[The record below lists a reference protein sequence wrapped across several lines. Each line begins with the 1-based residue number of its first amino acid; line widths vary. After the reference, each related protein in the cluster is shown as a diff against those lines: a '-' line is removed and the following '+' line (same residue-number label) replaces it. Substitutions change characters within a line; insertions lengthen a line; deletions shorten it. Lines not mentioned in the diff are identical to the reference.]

1 MRFLLA
7 CDGPSDVGLVSHIER
22 LIVDAGETEVDGESW
37 FRGSPL
43 ADKIRKGLEV
53 AEGMADLLFVHRD
66 AESQGA
72 QARFDEIANAMDGVA
87 DAPRWVGVVPV
98 RMTEAWLILDEGAIR
113 RAVGRPNG
121 RTPLDL
127 PTPREAERRADPKDI
142 LANALLAASEATGR
156 RRRNIQRDLGRLRQ
170 RLLINLPIHGRLT
183 QLNSWARFR
192 DDTLRAL
199 SSLRRPVAHPIG
211 SGA

>member
-7 CDGPSDVGLVSHIER
+7 CEGPSDAGLVRHIER
-22 LIVDAGETEVDGESW
+22 LIADAGEPEVDGESW
-37 FRGSPL
+37 FRGGPL
-43 ADKIRKGLEV
+43 ADKIRNGLAV

-66 AESQGA
+66 ADSDGA
-72 QARFDEIANAMDGVA
+72 QARFEEIANAMDVVA

-98 RMTEAWLILDEGAIR
+98 HMTEAWLILDEEAIR

-121 RTPLDL
+121 RIALDL
-127 PTPREAERRADPKDI
+127 PTPREAERRAHPKNI
-142 LANALLAASEATGR
+142 LTNALLAASEATGR

-170 RLLINLPIHGRLT
+170 RLLTNLPIHGRLT
-183 QLNSWARFR
+183 QLNSWTRFR

-199 SSLRRPVAHPIG
+199 SDLRDAC
-211 SGA
+211 GASDS

>member
-22 LIVDAGETEVDGESW
+22 LIADAGEAEVDGESW
-37 FRGSPL
+37 FRRPRSRRQLPRSSSGPL

-72 QARFDEIANAMDGVA
+72 QARFDEIAKAMDVVA

-121 RTPLDL
+121 RTAQGTNKKLC
-127 PTPREAERRADPKDI
+127 
-142 LANALLAASEATGR
+142 ANGWQYIA
-156 RRRNIQRDLGRLRQ
+156 
-170 RLLINLPIHGRLT
+170 
-183 QLNSWARFR
+183 
-192 DDTLRAL
+192 
-199 SSLRRPVAHPIG
+199 
-211 SGA
+211 